1 MKTFDEM
8 CLAFE
13 AMDPLSYTVLL
24 TKKAATVLPALAIA
38 TGSLEMGM
46 ATFGTFILGAVA
58 ADGKLSEEE
67 YDLCRPLFEL
77 FFGDKADFES
87 CKKAAAL
94 LRPESRELKKC
105 VNDMTDLIGQLS
117 DEFKEDVVLIC
128 MMICA
133 IDGKISFKEKRWIKQ
148 LIK

>member
-67 YDLCRPLFEL
+67 YR
-77 FFGDKADFES
+77 
-87 CKKAAAL
+87 
-94 LRPESRELKKC
+94 
-105 VNDMTDLIGQLS
+105 
-117 DEFKEDVVLIC
+117 
-128 MMICA
+128 
-133 IDGKISFKEKRWIKQ
+133 EKRKEI
-148 LIK
+148 LDDL